1 MSAGK
6 RPADDEKPPM
16 AAQLDLSPLE
26 LLILTRLLPVGE
38 KGESPARIGKDLTPL
53 LEHRWSGNALTEVL
67 DRTLIKLTTRHL
79 VIRPPAKSRKA
90 VPAVLLTPEGRQTV
104 LALLNVD
111 QLPDKPKP
119 TWAALKKSV
128 LLSRALNL
136 PGPGLALA
144 KGPGFK
150 AAVLRQKFE
159 LPLGDYPD
167 LKSVKVELTRKLL
180 GMGPRV
186 KITLESVQAA
196 IFGRELGEHQPVDPK
211 KMLDRLVSKQVGA
224 RRDDDQEARNA
235 VLRRWISGAIDQ
247 LDRPPSFSLFDQ
259 ASFVQKVQSTADE
272 CATGRFG
279 DNKVFII
286 HVWRALQNDADFRS
300 MDLPAFK
307 QRLAEAN
314 NARLLD
320 LSRAD
325 LVQAMDPDDV
335 RLSEVTYHSAVFHFI
350 QIGSERH

>member
-1 MSAGK
+1 
-6 RPADDEKPPM
+6 
-16 AAQLDLSPLE
+16 
-26 LLILTRLLPVGE
+26 
-38 KGESPARIGKDLTPL
+38 
-53 LEHRWSGNALTEVL
+53 
-67 DRTLIKLTTRHL
+67 
-79 VIRPPAKSRKA
+79 
-90 VPAVLLTPEGRQTV
+90 
-104 LALLNVD
+104 
-111 QLPDKPKP
+111 
-119 TWAALKKSV
+119 V

-180 GMGPRV
+180 GIGPRV

-196 IFGRELGEHQPVDPK
+196 IFERELGEHRPANPK
-211 KMLDRLVSKQVGA
+211 KVIDRLVSKQVGA
-224 RRDDDQEARNA
+224 RRDDDQEARDA
-235 VLRRWISGAIDQ
+235 VLREWLSGPTE
-247 LDRPPSFSLFDQ
+247 RPAEPTLCLPFDQ
-259 ASFVQKVQSTADE
+259 VSFVQKVQSAADE

-286 HVWRALQNDADFRS
+286 HVWRALQNDANFRS